1 VLEGETI
8 VDNEHRDPKRLRE
21 VLEAALKPS
30 LGAGAREGRRPRNDA
45 GATGSPVIMG
55 EVLDTHHPHLPG
67 RILVR
72 WWETAELER
81 SEWLLHERHLSLYRG
96 DRVLVTLP
104 LGGSEWIVT
113 GALGRSETASSSV
126 REANVVS
133 DTDSNPAKQALAEAL
148 QPPDPPTLRLEP
160 GQGLLVIAHD
170 SAPLLALR
178 QGADGLVIEL
188 KRDDVEIKVR
198 RRLRLSANTIELAA
212 GSGGLDVRT
221 EGDAVTRAR
230 AIRLN

>member
-1 VLEGETI
+1 MLDGETK
-8 VDNEHRDPKRLRE
+8 VDNEHRNQKSMRE
-21 VLEAALKPS
+21 ALEAALKPS
-30 LGAGAREGRRPRNDA
+30 LGAASKEGVSPGSDA

-72 WWETAELER
+72 WWETAELGR

-113 GALGRSETASSSV
+113 GALGRSANVSPSV
-126 REANVVS
+126 REGTVGPDA
-133 DTDSNPAKQALAEAL
+133 DSNPAREASVEGL
-148 QPPDPPTLRLEP
+148 RPPDPPTLRLEP
-160 GQGLLVIAHD
+160 GQVLLVVAHD
-170 SAPLLALR
+170 GAPLLALR
-178 QGADGLVIEL
+178 QGADGPVIEL

-198 RRLRLSANTIELAA
+198 RRLRLSANTIELVA

-221 EGDAVTRAR
+221 EGEAVTRAR